1 MITIKRY
8 RQKGNYMEVFLD
20 CDCGDANIIEKAE
33 AGEKLFAC
41 VTCSQQTTLRKLRN
55 EATPFTRSSEWVINI
70 DKRGAKRMSI
80 NIPVRI
86 DCIAAGENVPTF
98 IFHGI
103 GQNIS
108 DKGLRVIITNFD
120 ERFKE
125 VVEKYQPEVTV
136 SFGIRYQHF
145 LPRSLKAKVSYIEYR
160 EIELPSCRLGLKFLT
175 MSSEEEEKLRKYITL
190 LIQENDRD

>member
-1 MITIKRY
+1 MIKIKRY
-8 RQKGNYMEVFLD
+8 RQKGSYMEVFLD
-20 CDCGDANIIEKAE
+20 CDCGDANIIEKSE
-33 AGEKLFAC
+33 AGEKVFLC
-41 VTCSQQTTLRKLRN
+41 QTCNGQTTLRKLRS
-55 EATPFTRSSEWVINI
+55 EATPFTRSSEWVVNI

-86 DCIAAGENVPTF
+86 DCIAPSENVPTF

-108 DKGLRVIITNFD
+108 EKGLRVIVTNFD

-125 VVEKYQPEVTV
+125 VVEQHQPEVTV

-145 LPRSLKAKVSYIEYR
+145 LPRSLKAEVSYIDYR
-160 EIELPSCRLGLKFLT
+160 EIELPSCRLGLKFLH
-175 MSSEEEEKLRKYITL
+175 MSSEEAEKLKKYITL
-190 LIQENDRD
+190 LIQENVRE

>member
-1 MITIKRY
+1 MVKIKRY

-20 CDCGDANIIEKAE
+20 CDCGDPNIIEKSE
-33 AGEKLFAC
+33 TGEKIFAC
-41 VTCSQQTTLRKLRN
+41 QTCNAQTTLRNLRN

-80 NIPVRI
+80 NIPVRV
-86 DCIAAGENVPTF
+86 DCIAPAENVPTF

-103 GQNIS
+103 AQNIS
-108 DKGLRVIITNFD
+108 EKGLRLIITNFD

-125 VVEKYQPEVTV
+125 IVEEYQPEVTV

-145 LPRSLKAKVSYIEYR
+145 LPRSLKAKVSYIHYR
-160 EIELPSCRLGLKFLT
+160 EIELPSCRLGLMFLT
-175 MSSEEEEKLRKYITL
+175 MSSEEEEKLKKYVTL
-190 LIQENDRD
+190 LTQENDRD